1 MQPGNSMRVAELLDF
16 ISAER
21 FSLSDIPIPTAAQG
35 EFLVKVSACGICGHD
50 VLARN
55 GKLRASKGHVL
66 GHEISGIVVKAGSDE
81 LIPWVGKRVALVQRR
96 PCGKCADCSHGLE
109 THCRKGPGFYGD
121 DIQGGYAEYVLADP
135 LNTAILPDS
144 IDDRTGSIL
153 ACAIGTGLRAI
164 KAAALNESDV
174 ILITGA
180 GGGVGIHAVE
190 IAASK
195 NLKVIAQTSSK
206 SKIEMLME
214 VGATKV
220 LVNPSP
226 EEIREA
232 AKSLGRDR
240 GVDAVLE
247 LTGTP
252 TFQNS
257 LRSIRPKGKLVLIG
271 NTIPEEI
278 GVSLGLIILKELQII
293 GSANA
298 DLKDLHEAIRLV
310 QSGEVKP
317 IVSKTYQLEDINQ
330 AHLDLENRSFA
341 GRLVITLKP

>member
-1 MQPGNSMRVAELLDF
+1 MRAAELLDF
-16 ISAER
+16 TSVER
-21 FSLSDIPIPTAAQG
+21 FDLIDMPIPTAAHG

-55 GKLRASKGHVL
+55 GKLSASKGHVL
-66 GHEISGIVVKAGSDE
+66 GHEISGTVVQAGSDE
-81 LIPWVGKRVALVQRR
+81 LNSWVGKRVALVQRR
-96 PCGKCADCSHGLE
+96 PCGKCADCTHGLQ

-121 DIQGGYAEYVLADP
+121 DTQGGYAEYVIADP

-144 IDDRTGSIL
+144 IDHVTGSIL
-153 ACAIGTGLRAI
+153 ACAIGTGIRAI

-195 NLKVIAQTSSK
+195 NLKVIAQTSSQ
-206 SKIEMLME
+206 SKVEMLLRA
-214 VGATKV
+214 GATKV

-232 AKSLGRDR
+232 AKSLGRSR

-252 TFQNS
+252 TFQSS
-257 LRSIRPKGKLVLIG
+257 LRSMRPRGKLVLVG
-271 NTIPEEI
+271 NTAPEEI
-278 GVSLGLIILKELQII
+278 GISLGLIILKELQII

-298 DLKDLHEAIRLV
+298 DLKDLNEAIGLV

-317 IVSKTYQLEDINQ
+317 IVSKTYQLEDVNQ
-330 AHLDLENRSFA
+330 AHLDLDNRSFP
-341 GRLVITLKP
+341 GRLVITVKP

>member
-1 MQPGNSMRVAELLDF
+1 
-16 ISAER
+16 
-21 FSLSDIPIPTAAQG
+21 
-35 EFLVKVSACGICGHD
+35 
-50 VLARN
+50 
-55 GKLRASKGHVL
+55 
-66 GHEISGIVVKAGSDE
+66 
-81 LIPWVGKRVALVQRR
+81 
-96 PCGKCADCSHGLE
+96 
-109 THCRKGPGFYGD
+109 
-121 DIQGGYAEYVLADP
+121 

-144 IDDRTGSIL
+144 IDHVTGSIL
-153 ACAIGTGLRAI
+153 ACAIGTGIRAI

-195 NLKVIAQTSSK
+195 NLKVIAQTSSQ
-206 SKIEMLME
+206 SKVEMLLRA
-214 VGATKV
+214 GATKV

-232 AKSLGRDR
+232 AKSLGRSR

-252 TFQNS
+252 TFQSS
-257 LRSIRPKGKLVLIG
+257 LRSMRPRGKLVLVG
-271 NTIPEEI
+271 NTAPEEI

-298 DLKDLHEAIRLV
+298 DLKDLNEAIGLV

-317 IVSKTYQLEDINQ
+317 IVSKTYQLEDVNQ
-330 AHLDLENRSFA
+330 AHLDLDNRSFP
-341 GRLVITLKP
+341 GRLVITVKP

>member
-1 MQPGNSMRVAELLDF
+1 MRAAELLDF
-16 ISAER
+16 TSVER
-21 FSLSDIPIPTAAQG
+21 FDLIDMPIPTAAQG

-55 GKLRASKGHVL
+55 GKLSASKGHVL
-66 GHEISGIVVKAGSDE
+66 GHEISGTVVQAGSDE
-81 LIPWVGKRVALVQRR
+81 LNSWVGKRVALVQRR
-96 PCGKCADCSHGLE
+96 PCGKCADCTHGLQ

-121 DIQGGYAEYVLADP
+121 DTQGGYAEYVIADP

-144 IDDRTGSIL
+144 IDHVTGSIL
-153 ACAIGTGLRAI
+153 ACAIGTGIRAI

-195 NLKVIAQTSSK
+195 NLKVIAQTSSQ
-206 SKIEMLME
+206 SKVEMLLRA
-214 VGATKV
+214 GATKV

-232 AKSLGRDR
+232 AKSLGRSR

-252 TFQNS
+252 TFQSS
-257 LRSIRPKGKLVLIG
+257 LRSMRPRGKLVLVG
-271 NTIPEEI
+271 NTAPEEI
-278 GVSLGLIILKELQII
+278 GISLGLIILKELQII

-298 DLKDLHEAIRLV
+298 DLKDLNEAIGLV

-317 IVSKTYQLEDINQ
+317 IVSKTYQLEDVNQ
-330 AHLDLENRSFA
+330 AHLDLDNRSFP
-341 GRLVITLKP
+341 GRLVITVKP

>member
-1 MQPGNSMRVAELLDF
+1 MRAAELLDF
-16 ISAER
+16 ASVER
-21 FSLSDIPIPTAAQG
+21 FGLKDMPIPTAAQG

-55 GKLRASKGHVL
+55 GKLKASKGHVI
-66 GHEISGIVVKAGSDE
+66 GHEISGTVVKAGSDE
-81 LIPWVGKRVALVQRR
+81 LISWVGKRVALVQRR
-96 PCGKCADCSHGLE
+96 PCGKCADCAQGLQ
-109 THCRKGPGFYGD
+109 THCRKGLGFYGD

-153 ACAIGTGLRAI
+153 SCAIGTGIRAI

-206 SKIEMLME
+206 SKVEMLLE
-214 VGATKV
+214 AGATKV

-226 EEIREA
+226 EEIRKA

-252 TFQNS
+252 TFQSS
-257 LRSIRPKGKLVLIG
+257 LRSMRPRGKLVLVG

-298 DLKDLHEAIRLV
+298 DLKDLVEAIGLV
-310 QSGEVKP
+310 QSGAVKP
-317 IVSKTYQLEDINQ
+317 IVSNTYQLEDVNQ
-330 AHLDLENRSFA
+330 AHLDLDSRSFA
-341 GRLVITLKP
+341 GRLVITVKP

>member
-1 MQPGNSMRVAELLDF
+1 MRAAELLDF
-16 ISAER
+16 ISVER
-21 FSLSDIPIPTAAQG
+21 FGLIDMPIPTAAQG

-55 GKLRASKGHVL
+55 GKLKASKGHVI
-66 GHEISGIVVKAGSDE
+66 GHEISGTVVKAGSDE

-96 PCGKCADCSHGLE
+96 PCGKCADCAKGLQ

-153 ACAIGTGLRAI
+153 ACAIGTGIRAI
-164 KAAALNESDV
+164 KAAALNESDI

-206 SKIEMLME
+206 SKVEMLLE

-226 EEIREA
+226 EEIRET

-252 TFQNS
+252 TFQSS
-257 LRSIRPKGKLVLIG
+257 LRSMRPRGKLVLVG

-298 DLKDLHEAIRLV
+298 DLKDLIEAIRLV
-310 QSGEVKP
+310 QSGAVKP
-317 IVSKTYQLEDINQ
+317 IVSNTYQLEDVNQ
-330 AHLDLENRSFA
+330 AHLDLESRSFA
-341 GRLVITLKP
+341 GRLVITVKP